1 MRIANRN
8 AQEQVKSLTPFEGS
22 NLNATLTSR
31 FYVVYSYGYYPIY
44 IYDLENKVWFEC
56 IDKYSPTTAK
66 HITQSRPTE
75 DTIKF
80 NQFQMKAI
88 L

>member
-1 MRIANRN
+1 MKIANRN

-22 NLNATLTSR
+22 NLNATLSNR

-44 IYDLENKVWFEC
+44 IYDLINRVWFEC
-56 IDKYSPTTAK
+56 TDKFSRTTAK

-75 DTIKF
+75 ETIKF
-80 NQFQMKAI
+80 NKHQMKSI